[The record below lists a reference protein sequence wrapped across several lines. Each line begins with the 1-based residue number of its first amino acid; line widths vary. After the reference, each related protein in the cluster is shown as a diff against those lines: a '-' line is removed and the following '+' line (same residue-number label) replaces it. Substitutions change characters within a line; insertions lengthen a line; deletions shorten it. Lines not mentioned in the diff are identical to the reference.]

1 MLLYFWSI
9 STLVFLVGCVLF
21 VVGGRA
27 TAISN
32 SISMVSKTTATKSK
46 KEVIGPKSWK
56 LSLPTENT
64 SGYLTGWFTP
74 DIALLSLDVMTFFGT
89 SSTDVQS
96 LTLLRLFRSLRL
108 LRLVR
113 MMGRAHLLKE
123 HLTGSEF
130 MGALASA
137 TWEQCSVWFS
147 LGQFQREKHHH
158 PLYF

>member
-1 MLLYFWSI
+1 MCFLLLTFAGFQLHFYGFKNDSQQQNLRKK
-9 STLVFLVGCVLF
+9 SSAQSHESCHFQPQTL
-21 VVGGRA
+21 
-27 TAISN
+27 
-32 SISMVSKTTATKSK
+32 
-46 KEVIGPKSWK
+46 
-56 LSLPTENT
+56 TENT

-147 LGQFQREKHHH
+147 LGQFKREKHHH